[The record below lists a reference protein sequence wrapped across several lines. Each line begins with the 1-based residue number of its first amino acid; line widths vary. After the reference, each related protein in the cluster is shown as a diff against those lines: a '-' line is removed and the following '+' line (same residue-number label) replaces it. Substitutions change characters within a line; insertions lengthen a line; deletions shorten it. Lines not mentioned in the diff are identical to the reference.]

1 MERFDLIQVE
11 GKICACVSPS
21 LFQVELPNGH
31 RFLAHAEPSLLKEAE
46 LSGKQFLPGRGVL
59 VELRAFDLS
68 AGRILTA
75 RDLYPVRNDELSVGG
90 AGEGRQPS
98 ESR

>member
-11 GKICACVSPS
+11 GKICECVSPS

-31 RFLAHAEPSLLKEAE
+31 SFVAHAESSLLEEFA
-46 LSGKQFLPGRGVL
+46 LSGKQGLPGRKVL

-68 AGRILTA
+68 AGRIL
-75 RDLYPVRNDELSVGG
+75 RVSDMYPVRSDELSPKM
-90 AGEGRQPS
+90 AGEGQPS
-98 ESR
+98 GGR